1 MCKNRIQSSFLIE
14 AAMKNRTHHD
24 ILAKVLDTAKGTGGT
39 SKTRIMYGAYLS
51 SNQLKE
57 YIAYCQ
63 GHGLVSYDARKR
75 AYKTTVKGIRLLEIF
90 TKMYEIVPS
99 GSIEEI
105 SP

>member
-1 MCKNRIQSSFLIE
+1 MTKLCFLID
-14 AAMKNRTHHD
+14 ADMKNRTHHD
-24 ILAKVLDTAKGTGGT
+24 ILAKVLQTAKNTDGIT
-39 SKTRIMYGAYLS
+39 KTRIMYGAYLS

-75 AYKTTVKGIRLLEIF
+75 LYKTSIKGIRLLEIF
-90 TKMYEIVPS
+90 EKMHEIVPS

-105 SP
+105 SA

>member
-1 MCKNRIQSSFLIE
+1 
-14 AAMKNRTHHD
+14 MKNRTHHD
-24 ILAKVLDTAKGTGGT
+24 ILAKVLQVAKGTDGT
-39 SKTRIMYGAYLS
+39 TKTRIMYSAYLS

-57 YIAYCQ
+57 YIAFCQ

-75 AYKTTVKGIRLLEIF
+75 VYKTTGKGIRLLELLA
-90 TKMYEIVPS
+90 KMYEIVPS